1 MYKYQKRNKDL
12 LIHKNSY
19 KIGSNFTSVLVRFF
33 MNKSL
38 CTNILIYSR
47 MFYQDFWH

>member
-12 LIHKNSY
+12 NSY

-38 CTNILIYSR
+38 CTNILTYSR
-47 MFYQDFWH
+47 MFYQDFRHYIAC